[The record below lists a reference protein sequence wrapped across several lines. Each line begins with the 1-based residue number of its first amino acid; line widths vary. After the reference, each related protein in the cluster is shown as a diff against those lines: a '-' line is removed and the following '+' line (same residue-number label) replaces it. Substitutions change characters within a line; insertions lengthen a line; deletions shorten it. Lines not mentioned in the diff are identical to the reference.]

1 MLQYYVHTGFGGFSS
16 MLEQFFP
23 GIITY
28 VHRFSMLQYY
38 GFPSILEQFF
48 PGIIMHVHGFSM
60 LQYYTPGVWRIFL
73 YVGTIVS
80 WDYVCMFTDFL
91 CHSTTH
97 WVWRIF
103 PYTGRIP
110 SRDNYVQD
118 ATLTNITE
126 GRFFTGRFVPEDVLS
141 RSLRT
146 FCPAGRFVPLDV
158 LSQGRFVPLDLLS
171 QGRFV
176 PGRLV
181 SGRLVSGRFVYVP
194 NQN

>member
-1 MLQYYVHTGFGGFSS
+1 

-28 VHRFSMLQYY
+28 VHRFSILQYY
-38 GFPSILEQFF
+38 GFSSILEQFF

-91 CHSTTH
+91 CYSTTH
-97 WVWRIF
+97 RVWRIF

-110 SRDNYVQD
+110 SRDYYVQD
-118 ATLTNITE
+118 ATLINIIE

-141 RSLRT
+141 CWNFCPKDLMSLRT
-146 FCPAGRFVPLDV
+146 FCPAGRYVPLDV
-158 LSQGRFVPLDLLS
+158 LSQGRFVPLDL
-171 QGRFV
+171 
-176 PGRLV
+176 
-181 SGRLVSGRFVYVP
+181 
-194 NQN
+194 